1 MLQGAFVIMELVR
14 QPSSTAP
21 ARLRSVWRNR
31 DFLLLFSGQ
40 AVSSAGS
47 RITLV
52 AFPLLVLAV
61 THSPAQAGI
70 VGALRGVPYTLLCL
84 HAGALV
90 DRWDRKSVMVVC
102 DLGRALALGSIPVAL
117 ALGRMTLLQLYI
129 VALVEGLLFLFF
141 NMADAASLPHVVE
154 KEQITTALAQATAGE
169 SVAQI
174 IGQGISGILWSLGR
188 GIPFLTD
195 TISYAASVCSLRFIK
210 ADFQEERPPE
220 QSRIRD
226 EIWEGMTWLWQQ
238 PILRFLA
245 LLTGVLMMCCS
256 GYALILIL
264 LAQGMHASPATI
276 GLLFAT
282 GGVGSVIG
290 ALIIPLLEKVFRFGQ
305 IMICA
310 AVIWALTW
318 LIYAVAPNLLWL
330 GIGSVVSFIVVPV
343 YLTTQYGYRLTMIPD
358 RLQGR
363 VNSVFRLIAFGSE
376 PIGIALTGLLLQHL
390 SPQIT
395 TAILFVPQIILA
407 GVAVGNRQLWRAGR
421 A

>member
-1 MLQGAFVIMELVR
+1 MELAQ
-14 QPSSTAP
+14 QPSSAAP
-21 ARLRSVWRNR
+21 PRLRSVWRNR

-90 DRWDRKSVMVVC
+90 DRWDRKRVMLIC
-102 DLGRALALGSIPVAL
+102 DAGRALALGSIPLAL
-117 ALGRMTLLQLYI
+117 ALGHMTLIQLYI

-141 NMADAASLPHVVE
+141 NMADAASLPHVVA
-154 KEQITTALAQATAGE
+154 KEQIATALAQSSAGE

-174 IGQGISGILWSLGR
+174 IGQSMSGLLWSIGR

-195 TISYAASVCSLRFIK
+195 TISYGASVCSLWFIK
-210 ADFQEERPPE
+210 ANFQEERPAE
-220 QSRIRD
+220 QHRIRD
-226 EIWEGMTWLWQQ
+226 EIWEGITWLWHQ
-238 PILRFLA
+238 PVLRFIA
-245 LLTGVLMMCCS
+245 LLTGVLTTASS

-264 LAQGMHASPATI
+264 LAEQMHASSVTI

-290 ALIIPLLEKVFRFGQ
+290 ALLIPLLGKVFRFGQ
-305 IMICA
+305 IMIGA
-310 AVIWALTW
+310 AVVWAVTW
-318 LIYAVAPNLLWL
+318 LIYAVAPNLVWL
-330 GIGSVVSFIVVPV
+330 AIGSVVSFIVVPI
-343 YLTTQYGYRLTMIPD
+343 YITTQYGYRLTIIPD

-376 PIGIALTGLLLQHL
+376 PIGLGVTGLLLQHM
-390 SPQIT
+390 SPQLT
-395 TAILFVPQIILA
+395 TVMLFVPQIILA
-407 GVAVGNRQLWRAGR
+407 GVAVGNRQLWRVGR